1 MQLTSLEKTIAAL
14 LEHMSKSITR
24 QTNLPSKGAVKDLKE
39 DLAYK
44 EGLVENSENTF
55 ARLKVELE

>member
-1 MQLTSLEKTIAAL
+1 LENTIAGL
-14 LEHMSKSITR
+14 LEHMSKNIAR
-24 QTNLPSKGAVKDLKE
+24 QGALPTKGAVKDLKE

-44 EGLVENSENTF
+44 EGLVENSETTY